1 MSLLTG
7 LAWRELTT
15 LPHPVIDKSSCLNA
29 VRRSHCTACQDL
41 CPEEIIGA
49 DGSVKSWSGCTDCG
63 RCVSACPTRAIG
75 CSERRLE
82 RLLAL
87 REGEKPLL
95 LRCERLHHGAE
106 WGCLCEL
113 SWEALAYLAAYRP
126 LELDLSGC
134 QGCEQTEGREL
145 LGEQLKKLHS
155 VLGAEVF
162 AERVTLHHRPR
173 KEPEEELSR
182 RALFQRTGERSG
194 AGLRTLLR
202 QAPLLGAEELNTD
215 GLTLRRLLS
224 RRMSEKGE
232 SLCWEVP
239 AVGEGCTG
247 CGVCMR
253 SCPTK
258 ALRVHP
264 EDRSLLLE
272 SARCVQCGTCATVC
286 PNRAIRGY
294 ESVKLTELGVLRLKT
309 VQKRLCR
316 DCGGALPPN
325 SRSAVCPACMRA
337 RMNRAAQS
345 ARGKEE
351 SD

>member
-1 MSLLTG
+1 MSVLTG

-15 LPHPVIDKSSCLNA
+15 LPHPVIDKSQCLNA

-41 CPEEIIGA
+41 CPEGIVGA

-75 CSERRLE
+75 CSERQLE

-87 REGEKPLL
+87 REGEGPLL

-113 SWEALAYLAAYRP
+113 SWESLAYLGAFRP

-134 QGCEQTEGREL
+134 QGCERTEGREL
-145 LGEQLKKLHS
+145 LGEQLKKLHF
-155 VLGAEVF
+155 VLGEEGF
-162 AERVTLHHRPR
+162 EGRVTLHHCP
-173 KEPEEELSR
+173 KQEPEEALSR
-182 RALFQRTGERSG
+182 RSLFRRTGARSG

-224 RRMSEKGE
+224 RRTSERGE
-232 SLCWEVP
+232 ALRWEIP

-247 CGVCMR
+247 CGVCAG

-272 SARCVQCGTCATVC
+272 SERCVQCGTCATVC

-294 ESVKLTELGVLRLKT
+294 EAVKLTALGLLRLKT
-309 VQKRLCR
+309 VPKRLCR

-325 SRSAVCPACMRA
+325 SRSVVCPACMRA
-337 RMNRAAQS
+337 RMNKAAS
-345 ARGKEE
+345 RTKGKEE
-351 SD
+351 SE